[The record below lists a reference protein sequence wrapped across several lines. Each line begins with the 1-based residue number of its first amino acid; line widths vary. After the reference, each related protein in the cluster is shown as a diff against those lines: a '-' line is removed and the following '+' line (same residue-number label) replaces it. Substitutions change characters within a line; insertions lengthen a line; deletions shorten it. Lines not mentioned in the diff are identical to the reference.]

1 MKVKFTVK
9 ADMSGVPAK
18 VGRICKDPTV
28 GMFAA
33 NEAERLMQRYVPER
47 DSILVGATAIAPF
60 EVIYATPY
68 AHYQYEGRNIRHRTK
83 AGSISHWDRGISNIP
98 ANKAA
103 LADAITAF
111 LKR

>member
-9 ADMSGVPAK
+9 ANMSGVPAK
-18 VGRICKDPTV
+18 VSAICKDPSV
-28 GMFAA
+28 GNFAA

-47 DSILVGATAIAPF
+47 DSILVGSTSIAPF
-60 EVIYATPY
+60 MVTYSTPY
-68 AHYQYEGRNIRHRTK
+68 AHYQYEGRRVRHRTK
-83 AGSISHWDRGISNIP
+83 AGSMSHWDRGISNIP

-103 LADAITAF
+103 LANAITAF